1 MIGVAQEYELADTE
15 HSSRNEGVAGMA
27 NQEVGGF
34 MENLMSFYESLPED
48 QKPML
53 EAILETAR
61 DGADTSGYM
70 MTNPYTAE
78 MLARGQQDDRLRE
91 AEHTRMVRLA
101 EAGSEGSTQRR
112 GGASLFGWL
121 SGWLTAVRAHGAPQE
136 RGGAISET
144 P

>member
-1 MIGVAQEYELADTE
+1 
-15 HSSRNEGVAGMA
+15 MA
-27 NQEVGGF
+27 
-34 MENLMSFYESLPED
+34 FYESLPND

-78 MLARGQQDDRLRE
+78 MVARGQQDDRLRE

-101 EAGSEGSTQRR
+101 EAGGEGSAQRR
-112 GGASLFGWL
+112 GGAGLFDWL
-121 SGWLTAVRAHGAPQE
+121 SGWLPAVRAHGAQRE
-136 RGGAISET
+136 SGSIIGET

>member
-1 MIGVAQEYELADTE
+1 
-15 HSSRNEGVAGMA
+15 MA

-78 MLARGQQDDRLRE
+78 MLAKGQQEDRLRE
-91 AEHTRMVRLA
+91 AERTRMVRMA
-101 EAGSEGSTQRR
+101 EAGGENAAQRR
-112 GGASLFGWL
+112 SGAGLFDWL
-121 SGWLTAVRAHGAPQE
+121 SGWLPAVRAHGALRE
-136 RGGAISET
+136 SSGAIGET
-144 P
+144 PQV